1 MNSIKCILI
10 EDELPAMDELK
21 FILEK
26 YNEIEIVGTAE
37 NSNDGIDIIKCL
49 KPEAV
54 FLDINIP
61 TCNGINLAK
70 KIKDVNS
77 KIAVIFVTA
86 YDKYAVDAFEIM
98 ALDYIL
104 KPFDDKRIDK
114 TVQRL
119 KKYIDISRENNIS
132 VESRISE
139 LIKELKNAKV
149 VNIINKIPCENNG
162 KIILVDA
169 EDIYF
174 CYIESEKTYIKLY
187 DKIYVTSNNLSE
199 IEEKTGFFRAHRS
212 YVVNINKILEIYS
225 WFNGTYKLV
234 MKDPE
239 KSEIPV
245 SRGNVKKLKEIINI

>member
-1 MNSIKCILI
+1 MNKIKSVLI

-21 FILEK
+21 FILKK

-37 NSNDGIDIIKCL
+37 NSNDGIQIIKHL

-70 KIKDVNS
+70 KIKSMDS
-77 KIAVIFVTA
+77 KTAIIFVTA
-86 YDKYAVDAFEIM
+86 YDKYAVDAFEVM

-104 KPFDDKRIDK
+104 KPFNDERIGK
-114 TVQRL
+114 TIQRL
-119 KKYIDISRENNIS
+119 RKYIDMNRGNNALVENQ
-132 VESRISE
+132 ISE
-139 LIKELKNAKV
+139 LIKEFKNVKA
-149 VNIINKIPCENNG
+149 VNAINKIPCENNG
-162 KIILVDA
+162 KIILVDVK
-169 EDIYF
+169 DIYF
-174 CYIESEKTYIKLY
+174 CYIKSEKTYIKLY
-187 DKIYVTSNNLSE
+187 DKIYITSSNLSE

-234 MKDPE
+234 MKDLE